1 MIVLCGVGIDYFL
14 YAIGAF
20 HSSFQKDLKRKCV
33 DCRASVCD
41 ESNSKIVKFALKQSE
56 QGCFSFIP
64 YPDND
69 IKERILKSG
78 LSEDEVKVVYAK
90 GKMVNVISDH
100 VGISATDIRKQGKE
114 LLDDA
119 KKYGW
124 ETVGIDGDD
133 YSTHDLYRDLRG
145 RCGLHCCGCGKSVSI
160 DKTNYFMLHDELW
173 KKICKKGER
182 NESDVLCKR
191 CCELILGR
199 KLTRKDL
206 NDAPV
211 NDWLEWK

>member
-20 HSSFQKDLKRKCV
+20 HSSFQKDLRRCI
-33 DCRASVCD
+33 DCRVATCD

-56 QGCFSFIP
+56 QGCFSLITC
-64 YPDND
+64 PDED

-78 LSEDEVKVVYAK
+78 LSEDEIKVIYAK
-90 GKMVNVISDH
+90 GKMLNVISDI
-100 VGISATDIRKQGKE
+100 VGISAIDMKKQGKE

-119 KKYGW
+119 KKHGW
-124 ETVGIDGDD
+124 GMVGIDGDD
-133 YSTHDLYRDLRG
+133 YSMHDLYRDIRG
-145 RCGLHCCGCGKSVSI
+145 KCGLHCCGCGKDVS
-160 DKTNYFMLHDELW
+160 DNTNYFMLHDELW
-173 KKICKKGER
+173 RKICKQGER
-182 NESDVLCKR
+182 NETDVLCKR

-206 NDAPV
+206 NDAPI
-211 NDWLEWK
+211 NLYLKNWK